1 MPRPKQP
8 RLKPGEGMVGIRMPE
23 AVVADLKSEARRRK
37 MSVGKLVQEL
47 WTAYRER
54 AAKPKQ

>member
-1 MPRPKQP
+1 MI
-8 RLKPGEGMVGIRMPE
+8 GIRMPE
-23 AVVADLKSEARRRK
+23 VVITDLKSEARRRK

-47 WTAYRER
+47 WAEYRER